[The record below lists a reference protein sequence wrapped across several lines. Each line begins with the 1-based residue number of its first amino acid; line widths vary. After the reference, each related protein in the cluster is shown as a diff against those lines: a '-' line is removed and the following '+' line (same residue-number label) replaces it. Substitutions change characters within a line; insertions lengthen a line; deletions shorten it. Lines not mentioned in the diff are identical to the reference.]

1 MKRITRAVCLVALL
15 SFAADARADNFDGT
29 WRGSAPSPTASCP
42 GATFEMIVANG
53 KITGSMITV
62 RGAQGLTGSVSTK
75 GAFVAGAGRDEM
87 LSGHLS
93 GNKLAGTVRLSC
105 GRTAAIGEKAS

>member
-1 MKRITRAVCLVALL
+1 MRSITLAVCLVAFLP
-15 SFAADARADNFDGT
+15 FTTDAKANNFDGT

-42 GATFEMIVANG
+42 GVTFEMIVANG

-62 RGAQGLTGSVSTK
+62 RGAQGLTGSVSSE

-87 LSGHLS
+87 LSGHMN
-93 GNKLAGTVRLSC
+93 GHKLAGTVRLSC
-105 GRTAAIGEKAS
+105 GRTSAIGEKAS